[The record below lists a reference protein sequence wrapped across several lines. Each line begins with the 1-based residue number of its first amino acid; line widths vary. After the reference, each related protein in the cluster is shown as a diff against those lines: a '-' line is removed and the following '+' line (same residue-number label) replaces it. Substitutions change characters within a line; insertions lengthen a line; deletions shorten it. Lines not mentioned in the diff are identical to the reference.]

1 MEATYNNEKV
11 YIKVISEDE
20 KYALVSKSKKAKTGL
35 FKVDVINLNNL
46 KLKDLHKYKKFK

>member
-1 MEATYNNEKV
+1 METTYNDEKV
-11 YIKVISEDE
+11 YIKVISGDE

-35 FKVDVINLNNL
+35 FKVDIINLNNL